1 MGTFRIAVLASGTGT
16 NLQAILDGL
25 HGRDGIEVVCVASN
39 KPGARALERAA
50 NAGVE
55 TGVFPR
61 EDHGDRV
68 ERDAAMADWLTAR
81 EVELIVLAGYMELL
95 SAEFVRRFPNRI
107 VNVHPALLPSFPGPR
122 RSRAGAR
129 SRRLG
134 HRGHR
139 SLRRRGRRL
148 RADHPA
154 AFGQRAL
161 HSRPLATGEGDS
173 RGRASTASGG
183 DPPDRRR
190 CCPRRRSKSA
200 HRPRGATRGG
210 RQWLTRRRPPPGP
223 RTPRA
228 PRTPSRSGG
237 R

>member
-107 VNVHPALLPSFPGPR
+107 VNVHPALLPSFPGLDAVGQALEHGVSVTGVTVHFVDEGVDSGPIILQ
-122 RSRAGAR
+122 RSVNVPYTRDRSQLEMEIHEVEHQLLPEAIRLIAAGAAR
-129 SRRLG
+129 VDDRNRRII
-134 HRGHR
+134 HVEQ
-139 SLRRRGRRL
+139 
-148 RADHPA
+148 PEA
-154 AFGQRAL
+154 AGN
-161 HSRPLATGEGDS
+161 G
-173 RGRASTASGG
+173 
-183 DPPDRRR
+183 
-190 CCPRRRSKSA
+190 
-200 HRPRGATRGG
+200 
-210 RQWLTRRRPPPGP
+210 
-223 RTPRA
+223 
-228 PRTPSRSGG
+228 
-237 R
+237 